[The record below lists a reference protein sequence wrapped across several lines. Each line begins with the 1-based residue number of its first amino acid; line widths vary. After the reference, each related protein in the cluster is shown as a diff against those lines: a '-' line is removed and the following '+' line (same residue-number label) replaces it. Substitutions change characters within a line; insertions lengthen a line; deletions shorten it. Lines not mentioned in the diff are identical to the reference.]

1 MYHKGKYWMIAGLIS
16 GIVLTLFAAYA
27 SRSLLLLIIGLFW
40 MGNTVYL
47 LKRQQIFSKRQLE
60 ELSYRLHDVLERKP
74 VLFSETTEDT
84 LDDKLA
90 SQMDKLQSL
99 LQYYDQMLWEEQE
112 SIKKL
117 ITEIAHQLRTPLA
130 NIESY
135 LNLCRG
141 DATQEELEVYLEAIQ
156 ISERKLAFL
165 IESFIKIS
173 RLEHYCIQIKKEK
186 QDIRQ
191 TILQAMVALK
201 EKADAQQVELKLLT
215 AEPLNVLHDK
225 NWLCEAIQNL
235 LDNSIKYSYAGS
247 TVEISFQDNE
257 MFTSIQVR
265 DYGIGIE
272 EEEETKVFTRF
283 YRGKRVTTQ
292 EGFGIGLYL
301 AREIVLLHDGFM
313 KVTRKE
319 TGLLAEIY
327 LPR

>member
-27 SRSLLLLIIGLFW
+27 SKSLLLLIIGLFW

-74 VLFSETTEDT
+74 VLFSKTTDDT

-90 SQMDKLQSL
+90 SQIDKLQSL
-99 LQYYDQMLWEEQE
+99 LQYYDQML
-112 SIKKL
+112 
-117 ITEIAHQLRTPLA
+117 
-130 NIESY
+130 
-135 LNLCRG
+135 
-141 DATQEELEVYLEAIQ
+141 
-156 ISERKLAFL
+156 AFL
-165 IESFIKIS
+165 IESFIIIS